1 MSRVWSPKELK
12 SHFRNLVKACGGV
25 QAAGTVL
32 AISHQRVSQMQN
44 LNTEDDLP
52 TFLQVM
58 ALEDACERSIV
69 FSAAAHAI
77 EGEQD
82 DHIAEAA
89 IEAVTKTAG
98 ALQVIH
104 EMELDGKRD
113 PHEIRNAQAATEEAF
128 ATVQKLRLVA
138 SQLTPTGSAA

>member
-1 MSRVWSPKELK
+1 MSRVWTPKEFK
-12 SHFRNLVKACGGV
+12 SHFRNLVKDCGGV

-32 AISHQRVSQMQN
+32 GISHQRVSQMQN

-58 ALEDACERSIV
+58 ALEDACERSVV
-69 FSAAAHAI
+69 FSAAAQAI
-77 EGEQD
+77 EGDAD
-82 DHIAEAA
+82 DHIAEVA

-104 EMELDGKRD
+104 EMEQDGRRE
-113 PHEIRNAQAATEEAF
+113 PHEIRNAQAVTEDAF

-138 SQLTPTGSAA
+138 SQLTPTRNAS